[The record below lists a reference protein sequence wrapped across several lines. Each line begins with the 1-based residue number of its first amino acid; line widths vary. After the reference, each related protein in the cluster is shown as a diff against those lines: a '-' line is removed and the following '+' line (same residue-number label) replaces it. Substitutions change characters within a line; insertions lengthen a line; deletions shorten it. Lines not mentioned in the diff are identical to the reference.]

1 MTGIFKGI
9 SSLFLVLILA
19 AQSQGATYYVSNFGS
34 DDNVGTKES
43 APWRTVARVQ
53 REMARGRFG
62 PGDAILFERGGV
74 WYEELDI
81 PSGVRGSP
89 RAPLVL
95 GNYGSGPLP
104 VIDGGSRRNACI
116 QAVNVSVAYIT
127 VDGFECR
134 NTTAYGINFNAGFA
148 LPGIVIANN
157 YVHHTGPGACA
168 GCGTPYDDNRYR
180 NQINFEIDHA
190 PSLASGVKIL
200 NNKVA
205 NVGGHNAI
213 QVHGD
218 AGGPLIRGN
227 VVLGP
232 CVHNCIDLKGVVD
245 ALVDQNV
252 VTCPTCTGHQAA
264 FYAENT
270 MVGAQRVIFSR
281 NIVYAAPIAFQLESG
296 TSKRYP
302 CLVRPCSISAGY
314 YNNTVYVSPT
324 SFGLIATSCRA
335 APISLIVKNNIFDGG
350 RIDIRAGCG
359 VVWDYNDD
367 GGRQGLSEFYIG
379 TSRARAYGPH
389 DLFAADPL
397 FVAPT
402 DDPPNF
408 ALQPRSPCLYAGT
421 DVGLPYSGRAPS
433 MGAIDPGQAKSHI
446 SGTKRPLR

>member
-1 MTGIFKGI
+1 MLWVTGIFKGI

-168 GCGTPYDDNRYR
+168 GC
-180 NQINFEIDHA
+180 
-190 PSLASGVKIL
+190 
-200 NNKVA
+200 
-205 NVGGHNAI
+205 
-213 QVHGD
+213 
-218 AGGPLIRGN
+218 PLIRGN

-324 SFGLIATSCRA
+324 SFGLFSTSLRPP
-335 APISLIVKNNIFDGG
+335 PISLIVKNNIF
-350 RIDIRAGCG
+350 
-359 VVWDYNDD
+359 
-367 GGRQGLSEFYIG
+367 
-379 TSRARAYGPH
+379 
-389 DLFAADPL
+389 
-397 FVAPT
+397 
-402 DDPPNF
+402 
-408 ALQPRSPCLYAGT
+408 
-421 DVGLPYSGRAPS
+421 
-433 MGAIDPGQAKSHI
+433 
-446 SGTKRPLR
+446 